1 MSLRDL
7 DLRHQYRSDS
17 PGETLRERHH
27 LLEDFYIPCLE
38 RSLTYDRAVGFFS
51 STSLAAAAKGIATL
65 IRVGGRMRLIASPYL
80 SQADADAIAQGLK
93 QREEVITAVLVQELE
108 QLDQLAHDRLAY
120 LAWLLSKG
128 RLEIKLAVHRD
139 PYQRGLYH
147 EKLGIFRDVADNVV
161 VFTGSANES
170 VSGLIDNFECV
181 DVFRSWRSGD
191 DERIAEKLDNFQRLW
206 ENQTPRLEVL
216 EFPEA
221 ARRSLLRH
229 CPGELSVEGLGSR
242 GERGNQGDQ
251 GGRGIWGNQ
260 RQGGQGAKESGEN
273 YSFDALDPS
282 DASAFSVPS
291 TPLIPSHVPT
301 LPLWLTIRSYQR
313 QAIDNWFAN
322 RGRGTLKMATG
333 SGKTITALALA
344 AELYQKIGLQVLLV
358 VCPYRHLVTQ
368 WARECQKFG
377 LEPILAFEN
386 VRTWQSKLSTQLYNV
401 RAGNQPFLT
410 IITTNATLMSQGL
423 QSQLPYLPE
432 KTLIVG
438 DEAHNLGA
446 KRLEASL
453 PRNVGLRLALS
464 ATPERYFDDRGTQ
477 SLFDYFGSV
486 LEPEFTLRDAIEQGA
501 LVPYLYY
508 PLFVELT
515 EQEAQAYSE
524 LSTKIGRALA
534 IADGDEQDSAV
545 ATLSMQRARL
555 LSTATNKLHVLRELM
570 KPRLQSHHTL
580 FYCGDGSVE
589 DEVSQETQTQ
599 LEAVSRL
606 LGKELGY
613 RINIYTA
620 DTPLEERETLR
631 QQFEAGELQGLVA
644 IRCLDEGVDIPNV
657 ETAVILASSSN
668 PRQFIQRRGRILR
681 RHPNKQRATLFD
693 MIVLPPALDR
703 ETLTVERNL
712 LRRELRRVI
721 EFADLADNQGE
732 ARAKLLGLQQQ
743 YDLLDM

>member
-1 MSLRDL
+1 VSLKDL
-7 DLRHQYRSDS
+7 ALRNQYRSD
-17 PGETLRERHH
+17 RHN
-27 LLEDFYIPCLE
+27 LLQDFYIPCLS
-38 RSLTYDRAVGFFS
+38 RAVTYDRAVGFFS
-51 STSLAAAAKGIATL
+51 STSLALAAQGLSHFIQSS
-65 IRVGGRMRLIASPYL
+65 GRMRLVASPHL
-80 SQADADAIAQGLK
+80 SAEDIVAIERGLK
-93 QREEVITAVLVQELE
+93 QRDEAIAKNAIRELE
-108 QLDQLAHDRLAY
+108 QEFEQVVEDRLAC

-128 RLEIKLAVHRD
+128 FLEIKLAVHRD
-139 PYQRGLYH
+139 LYHQGIYH
-147 EKLGIFRDVADNVV
+147 EKLGVFTDSEENQV
-161 VFTGSANES
+161 VFSGSANES
-170 VSGLIDNFECV
+170 ASALKNNFECI
-181 DVFRSWRSGD
+181 DVFRSWRGGD
-191 DERIAEKLDNFQRLW
+191 DERILEKLEDFQRLW
-206 ENQTPRLEVL
+206 DNQTPNLEVM

-221 ARRSLLRH
+221 ARRSLLKR
-229 CPGELSVEGLGSR
+229 CSSNPPALEPGVSTTK
-242 GERGNQGDQ
+242 
-251 GGRGIWGNQ
+251 
-260 RQGGQGAKESGEN
+260 GQYQLPPIEIETRLKG
-273 YSFDALDPS
+273 
-282 DASAFSVPS
+282 
-291 TPLIPSHVPT
+291 IPS
-301 LPLWLTIRSYQR
+301 LPFGLQIRPYQR

-322 RGRGTLKMATG
+322 KGRGTLKMATG
-333 SGKTITALALA
+333 SGKTITALCLTT
-344 AELYQKIGLQVLLV
+344 ELYKKIGLQVLLV
-358 VCPYRHLVTQ
+358 VCPYRHLVSQ

-401 RAGNQPFLT
+401 RSGNQPFLT
-410 IITTNATLMSQGL
+410 IITTNATLSSQGL

-446 KRLEASL
+446 RRLEASL

-501 LVPYLYY
+501 LVHYLYY

-515 EQEAQAYSE
+515 EAEAEAYSE
-524 LSTKIGRALA
+524 LSTKIGKALA
-534 IADGDEQDSAV
+534 IAEGDEQDTAV

-555 LSTATNKLHVLRELM
+555 LSTATNKLNVLRELM
-570 KPRLQSHHTL
+570 NSRLHTSHTL

-589 DEVSQETQTQ
+589 DEVSQESLTQ
-599 LEAVSRL
+599 LEAVARI

-613 RINIYTA
+613 RVNIYTA
-620 DTPLEERETLR
+620 DTPLDEREELR

-681 RHPNKQRATLFD
+681 RHATKQRATLFD

-703 ETLTVERNL
+703 KTLTVERNL

-721 EFADLADNQGE
+721 EFADLADNSGE